1 MVSQTVIAKRIGGPL
16 LYERLSVAVIVGLLM
31 VPSLDVRANLILL
44 VVVLVLVGALML
56 ETRRSPMATVES

>member
-56 ETRRSPMATVES
+56 ETRRSPLATVES